1 MLEQERMLNVL
12 RQRLAH
18 TFSTKKKAYIEKAI
32 FLIESGKSDIKSLE
46 DVGIKVR
53 TERTKHILKTIS

>member
-46 DVGIKVR
+46 DVGIELR
-53 TERTKHILKTIS
+53 TEKTKHLLIIS